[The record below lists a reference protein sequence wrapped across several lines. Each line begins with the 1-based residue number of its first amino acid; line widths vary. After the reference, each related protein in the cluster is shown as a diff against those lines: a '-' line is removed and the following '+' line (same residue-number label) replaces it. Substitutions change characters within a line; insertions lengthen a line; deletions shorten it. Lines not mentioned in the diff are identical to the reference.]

1 LDNWGI
7 IGFVNGNGNSN
18 SPKDYSFIDN
28 MLNLNLKLSYRLK
41 QIDKNGKFTYSDVVE
56 VESNNIPT
64 EFALYQNYPNPF
76 NPTTTIKYSVPKI
89 VNNQSSIINLKV
101 YDILGNEIA
110 TLVNEQKAPGNYE
123 VQWNASGFASGVYF
137 CRLQSEDFISV
148 KKLLLMK

>member
-1 LDNWGI
+1 LDYWEI

>member
-1 LDNWGI
+1 
-7 IGFVNGNGNSN
+7 
-18 SPKDYSFIDN
+18 

>member
-1 LDNWGI
+1 MDYWEI

>member
-1 LDNWGI
+1 MDNWGI